1 MQAIN
6 DLVRSVAVIVLI
18 AAFLEMLLPASEM
31 KRFTKM
37 VMGLLILVSILNPLL
52 NFFNRDLTEQVFA
65 WQDSGGGTE
74 LDSILKKGEILS
86 RDIDDR
92 AADLYTQSMERQVET
107 IVRLVKGVAWAKA
120 DVELDRSEERG
131 RYCTIK
137 RVVVV
142 AGVGEKNT
150 ALDRV
155 EPVEIQ
161 IIGQEQTVDQAGD
174 PGLKQ
179 QVTESLSSFFNLQED
194 QIHVVM
200 MPQ

>member
-52 NFFNRDLTEQVFA
+52 NFFHQDLTEQVFA

-74 LDSILKKGEILS
+74 LDSILKKGEVLS
-86 RDIDDR
+86 RDIDAR

-107 IVRLVKGVAWAKA
+107 IVGLVKGVAWAEA
-120 DVELDRSEERG
+120 DVDLNRSEEQG
-131 RYCTIK
+131 KYCTIK

-142 AGVGEKNT
+142 AGMGEKRPDSGN
-150 ALDRV
+150 V
-155 EPVEIQ
+155 KPVEIQ
-161 IIGQEQTVDQAGD
+161 INGQDQTVEQTGD

-179 QVTESLSSFFNLQED
+179 QVTESLCSFFNLQEK
-194 QIHVVM
+194 QIHVVL